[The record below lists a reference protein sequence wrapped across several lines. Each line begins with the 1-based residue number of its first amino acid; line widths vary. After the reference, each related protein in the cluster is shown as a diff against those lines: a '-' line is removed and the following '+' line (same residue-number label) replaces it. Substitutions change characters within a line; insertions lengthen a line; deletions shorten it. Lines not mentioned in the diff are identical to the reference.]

1 MIGEICFKFY
11 EDISNEKK
19 FWNNN
24 SGLIDRLTD
33 YQPPNSFRITMK
45 NCYGLFQEIVKNG

>member
-45 NCYGLFQEIVKNG
+45 NCYVLFQEIVKNG

>member
-1 MIGEICFKFY
+1 MIGGIYFKFY

-33 YQPPNSFRITMK
+33 YQPPNSFRVTME
-45 NCYGLFQEIVKNG
+45 NFYGLFQEIVKNG